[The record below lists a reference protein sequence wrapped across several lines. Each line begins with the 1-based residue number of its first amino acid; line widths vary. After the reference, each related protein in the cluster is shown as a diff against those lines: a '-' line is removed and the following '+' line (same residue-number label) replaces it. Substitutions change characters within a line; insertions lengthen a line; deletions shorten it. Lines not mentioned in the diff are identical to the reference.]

1 MSTPHHGG
9 RPVIPADGADLFRW
23 LEDGTSEDVH
33 AWEMERAAELSAH
46 LDRDGLR
53 GAAREHLAPF
63 MEVGGYGLP
72 RRIGD
77 KSIYLRFEPHRDHP
91 VLVMADGIGAEA
103 DLSALVIFD
112 PRERDPEGSDLLVD
126 WSVSPDGH
134 RLAVVLAPADGGPAR
149 IELIDP
155 WTGAP
160 AGDPLEGCH
169 PLAPVWFPDGSGIL
183 YVQSRG
189 GGGSTPRRTAALH
202 LLDRPETPEY
212 EIRGVPEDFLVQ
224 RVGVARSGHRLMVQA
239 RRGRATGV
247 WLGALD
253 ITGANTS
260 VSAVHAAS
268 DCVASFRGDHLDIL
282 TRHEAPRGRLLTLS
296 LDGDMGWRETVP
308 ERPDEVLVQAV
319 GTGADDRLLTVWRAQ
334 GASLVRAHRPGDDPG
349 PGERVDLPGIGS
361 VTDVGAD
368 PSGDTWISWTD
379 FVTPPSLLRYA
390 AGGAEA
396 VPTLWAPGSAPPG
409 LVSCERHDAIAD
421 DGVAVRVF
429 VIGPSAPRGPA
440 PTLLTVYGGFGLA
453 YTPTFSAAALAWT
466 TAGGRWAMVTVRGGG
481 EEGEQWREAAR
492 GRAKYRSVRD
502 LHAAADHLVDSG
514 VAAAGHV
521 GLLGSSHG
529 GMLAAAAAVDRPGT
543 YAGVVASAAPL
554 DMLGFTRWPAGRAWI
569 PEYGDPED
577 PLDRAA
583 LAAYSPY
590 HNLRR
595 GTRYPPFLLTA
606 LELDGRVD
614 PAHARKFCAALRI
627 CQDGATEEPP
637 GVALYAL
644 RPRLGH
650 GSGTLSARKAQAVD
664 EFCFLARAL
673 GLSLDERPTSLTTNA
688 APGDRSP
695 LPAPGPRG

>member
-1 MSTPHHGG
+1 MSTAHRRG
-9 RPVIPADGADLFRW
+9 RPVVPADGADLFHW

-33 AWEMERAAELSAH
+33 AWELERTAELSEH

-53 GAAREHLAPF
+53 ETTREHLAPF
-63 MEVGGYGLP
+63 MAAGGYGLP
-72 RRIGD
+72 CRVGD
-77 KSIYLRFEPHRDHP
+77 KSIYLRFEPRRDHP
-91 VLVMADGIGAEA
+91 VLVMADEVGAEA
-103 DLSALVIFD
+103 DLSARVVFD
-112 PRERDPEGSDLLVD
+112 PREHDPEGCDLLVD
-126 WSVSPDGH
+126 WSASPEGS

-155 WTGAP
+155 WTGVPSAP
-160 AGDPLEGCH
+160 PLEGCH
-169 PLAPVWFPDGSGIL
+169 PLAPVWLPDGSGL
-183 YVQSRG
+183 CYVRIG
-189 GGGSTPRRTAALH
+189 GDGSTPRRTAALH
-202 LLDRPETPEY
+202 LLDRPDDPAHQ
-212 EIRGVPEDFLVQ
+212 IRGVPEDFLVQ
-224 RVGVARSGHRLMVQA
+224 RVGIARSGHRLMVQA

-247 WLGALD
+247 WLGVLD
-253 ITGANTS
+253 VTGGGTS

-268 DCVASFRGDHLDIL
+268 DCTASFRGDRLDVL
-282 TRHEAPRGRLLTLS
+282 TRHGAPRGRLLTLS
-296 LDGDMGWRETVP
+296 LDGDRGWSETVP

-319 GTGADDRLLTVWRAQ
+319 GTGDDDRLLTVWRAR
-334 GASLVRAHRPGDDPG
+334 GASRVRIHRPDDEPG
-349 PGERVDLPGIGS
+349 AGERVDLPGIGS
-361 VTDVGAD
+361 VNDVRTDPDGR
-368 PSGDTWISWTD
+368 TWMVWTD
-379 FVTPPSLLRYA
+379 FVTPPSLLRYTT
-390 AGGAEA
+390 GGAGAEP
-396 VPTLWAPGSAPPG
+396 VLWAPGSAPRG
-409 LVSCERHDAIAD
+409 SVSCERHEAVAD
-421 DGVAVRVF
+421 DGVPVGVF
-429 VIGPSAPRGPA
+429 VIGPADLPGPA

-466 TAGGRWAMVTVRGGG
+466 AAGGRWAMVGVRGGG
-481 EEGEQWREAAR
+481 EEGERWREAAR

-529 GMLAAAAAVDRPGT
+529 GMLAAAAAVDRPDT
-543 YAGVVASAAPL
+543 YAGVIASAAPL
-554 DMLGFTRWPAGRAWI
+554 DMLGFARWPAGRAWI

-577 PLDRAA
+577 PRDRAA

-627 CQDGATEEPP
+627 CQDGTVEEPP

-644 RPRLGH
+644 RSRLGH

-673 GLSLDERPTSLTTNA
+673 GLPLGERARSLTIDA
-688 APGDRSP
+688 APGERSP
-695 LPAPGPRG
+695 RPAPGPRG